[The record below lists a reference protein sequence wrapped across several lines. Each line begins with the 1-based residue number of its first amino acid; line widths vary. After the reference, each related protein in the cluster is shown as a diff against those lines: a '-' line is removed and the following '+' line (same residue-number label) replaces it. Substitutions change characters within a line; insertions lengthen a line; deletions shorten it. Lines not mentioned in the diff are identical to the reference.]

1 MKKIVFFGA
10 GNIAQSIILG
20 LISSGHDKENILFID
35 RNRKNQ
41 NVLKKLGIKEYTSN
55 HKDEID
61 LFFLAVKPKDALVAY
76 KEICN
81 SHKKPKVISLVAGVR
96 SKKYFSKSANVELIR
111 AMPTTSSRFNK
122 GITASLN
129 ISSTLSTYNKAK
141 KMFNK
146 VGMVIELKKEQEMD
160 TFTGLIGSGPAY
172 FFYLLKAYEKRLI
185 KLCNNDSALTAKA
198 MSGLLEG
205 VALSLEDGSSIDD
218 LIKKVASKKGTTEAG
233 LKSFKKN
240 KLLSSFDKG
249 ISAAVNRSKEIANE
263 S

>member
-1 MKKIVFFGA
+1 
-10 GNIAQSIILG
+10 
-20 LISSGHDKENILFID
+20 
-35 RNRKNQ
+35 
-41 NVLKKLGIKEYTSN
+41 
-55 HKDEID
+55 
-61 LFFLAVKPKDALVAY
+61 
-76 KEICN
+76 
-81 SHKKPKVISLVAGVR
+81 
-96 SKKYFSKSANVELIR
+96 
-111 AMPTTSSRFNK
+111 MPTTSSRFNK

-141 KMFNK
+141 KMFSK

-160 TFTGLIGSGPAY
+160 SFTGLIGSGPAY
-172 FFYLLKAYEKRLI
+172 FFYLLKAYEKRLM

-218 LIKKVASKKGTTEAG
+218 LIEKVASKKGTTEAG

-249 ISAAVNRSKEIANE
+249 ISAAVNRSKEIADE